1 MSLDTV
7 NIDPKAG
14 VDTPDQNQQYIE
26 QMAQKA
32 DAGTGNH
39 PAGEPKLFAGK
50 YKSIEELEK
59 GILNI
64 AKMKAG
70 DDPAK
75 LEALYKQL
83 ESQGI
88 VTPKTDETTTPETP
102 KDEGNPE
109 GKPEDKPEDNTEEKA
124 KDVLE
129 DKGLDYDQFREE
141 VVANGELSAESY
153 EKLAKAGIPK
163 DIVDGYIEGEKLK
176 AEKLT
181 AEIHSIAGG
190 EAKLQNM
197 LQWAAAGLTKEE
209 AEAFNADTASGNPVR
224 VKNAVTVLAQKYN
237 AANGFDTANLL
248 QGSTPAAAQTSV
260 QGFRSKDEM
269 KTAMRDPRYGKDDA
283 YTKDVI
289 QKLKFSD
296 F

>member
-14 VDTPDQNQQYIE
+14 VETQDQNQQYIE

-32 DAGTGNH
+32 DAGIGNP
-39 PAGEPKLFAGK
+39 PASGEPKLFAGK
-50 YKSIEELEK
+50 YKTIEELEK

-88 VTPKTDETTTPETP
+88 STPKTDTTLDT
-102 KDEGNPE
+102 KDEGKPE
-109 GKPEDKPEDNTEEKA
+109 GTPEDKPEENTEEQA

-129 DKGLDYDQFREE
+129 NKGLDYDKFRDE

-153 EKLAKAGIPK
+153 DALAKAGIPK
-163 DIVDGYIEGEKLK
+163 EIVDSYIEGEKLK

-181 AEIHSIAGG
+181 AEVHSIAGG
-190 EAKLQNM
+190 EAKLLTM
-197 LQWAAAGLTKEE
+197 LQWAAAGFTKAE

-224 VKNAVTVLAQKYN
+224 VKNAITVLAQKYN
-237 AANGFDTANLL
+237 AANGFDTASLL

-269 KTAMRDPRYGKDDA
+269 KSAMRDPRYGKDDA
-283 YTKDVI
+283 YTKEVI
-289 QKLKFSD
+289 QKLKYSD

>member
-7 NIDPKAG
+7 NIDPSKG
-14 VDTPDQNQQYIE
+14 VETQDQNQQYIE
-26 QMAQKA
+26 QMAQKS
-32 DAGTGNH
+32 DAGTGN
-39 PAGEPKLFAGK
+39 PAASGESKLFAGK
-50 YKSIEELEK
+50 YKTVEELEK

-88 VTPKTDETTTPETP
+88 AVTPKTDTTDPAN

-109 GKPEDKPEDNTEEKA
+109 GTPEDKPEENTEEKA

-129 DKGLDYDQFREE
+129 NKGLDYDKFRDE
-141 VVANGELSAESY
+141 VVANGELSTESY
-153 EKLAKAGIPK
+153 DALAKAGIPK
-163 DIVDGYIEGEKLK
+163 EIVDSYIEGEKLK

-181 AEIHSIAGG
+181 AEVHSIAGG
-190 EAKLQNM
+190 EAKLQTM
-197 LQWAAAGLTKEE
+197 LQWAAAGLTKDE

-224 VKNAVTVLAQKYN
+224 VKNAITVLAQKYN
-237 AANGFDTANLL
+237 AANGFDTSTLL
-248 QGSTPAAAQTSV
+248 QGTTPAAAQTSV

-269 KTAMRDPRYGKDDA
+269 KAAMRDPRYGKDDA
-283 YTKDVI
+283 FTKDVI